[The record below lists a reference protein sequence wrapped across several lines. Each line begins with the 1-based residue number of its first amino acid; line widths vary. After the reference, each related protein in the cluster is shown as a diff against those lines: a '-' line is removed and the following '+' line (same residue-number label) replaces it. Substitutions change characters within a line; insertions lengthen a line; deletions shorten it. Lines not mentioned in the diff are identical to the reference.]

1 MQMMRFEKNDYFVV
15 TVPMSVCKAG
25 EALGRAFLERRTLTS
40 HSSFLSLRQTV
51 AVTTR
56 QIATTYPC
64 DLDDRV
70 PTWIYPVFLAN
81 YRVILVALSA
91 NKKV

>member
-40 HSSFLSLRQTV
+40 HSSFISLRQTV

-56 QIATTYPC
+56 QLATTHQC

-70 PTWIYPVFLAN
+70 RIWHYPVFLAS
-81 YRVILVALSA
+81 YRVILIALSA
-91 NKKV
+91 YKKV